1 MGTPIQEGPESTVG
15 RKPAHAPHPRPPDP
29 GSAPA
34 RSGAAL
40 RSEEGDETEFAAE
53 IRERE
58 RDEPATERDLD

>member
-15 RKPAHAPHPRPPDP
+15 RKPGSASHPRPPEA
-29 GSAPA
+29 GHAPA

-40 RSEEGDETEFAAE
+40 RREEGDETEFAAE

-58 RDEPATERDLD
+58 RDEPATERDLG